1 MSFFEVLYLKI
12 KSQKYMP
19 TKRFNLLIL
28 LLIIIGLGSCGQ
40 KDPPP
45 VEDPPIVIPGD
56 TIEVPRDTVV
66 MPPQTGEPVIFDK
79 NIIGKWEM
87 IAEEHEENRI
97 VPVETDGSYMEF
109 LGNGVLLFFPSGYGE
124 TYQTD
129 SVYLYR
135 YFRYIDEIALPHLI
149 YEYTLI
155 NRDTLKLKE
164 FYSVD
169 KRMLYPYLFIYQ
181 RKKE

>member
-79 NIIGKWEM
+79 NIIGKWELV
-87 IAEEHEENRI
+87 AEEREGNRI
-97 VPVETDGSYMEF
+97 IPVETDGNYMEF
-109 LGNGVLLFFPSGYGE
+109 LTNGKLRFFIASENGFAE
-124 TYQTD
+124 TRITYSMD
-129 SVYLYR
+129 SVNLYW
-135 YFRYIDEIALPHLI
+135 YIVDTYYV
-149 YEYTLI
+149 YEYTFI
-155 NRDTLKLKE
+155 NENKFKLKE
-164 FYSVD
+164 VASGVW
-169 KRMLYPYLFIYQ
+169 RMLYPYFRIYQ
-181 RKKE
+181 RIK